1 MHITCK
7 AFHPNQKMN
16 VTIADRNFFTAPII
30 MKNSQQLWTS
40 ALPDFIGM
48 GQSM

>member
-7 AFHPNQKMN
+7 AFHPNQKIN
-16 VTIADRNFFTAPII
+16 VIIADRNLFAAPIF
-30 MKNSQQLWTS
+30 MKHSQQLWTS

-48 GQSM
+48 GQNM